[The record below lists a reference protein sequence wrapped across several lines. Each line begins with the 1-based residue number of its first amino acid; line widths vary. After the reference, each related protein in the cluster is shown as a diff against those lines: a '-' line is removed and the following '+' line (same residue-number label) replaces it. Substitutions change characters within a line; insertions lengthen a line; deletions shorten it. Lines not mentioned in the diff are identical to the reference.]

1 MIDAIVILIAVM
13 LVIIFTFYKGFKNL
27 QDMWDGDL

>member
-13 LVIIFTFYKGFKNL
+13 LVIIFTFYKGFKSL

>member
-13 LVIIFTFYKGFKNL
+13 LVIIFAFYKTFKNF
-27 QDMWDGDL
+27 QDMWGGDL